1 MPAGNNMKIAIG
13 LAVATAAVLYVQSV
27 AAQTPPAP
35 RSDTV
40 PNAPPAPKE
49 APNPN
54 EPSPPTRPLL
64 PQTDNGVVKPPG
76 GIDPEIVIP
85 APPVK
90 SDMPVI
96 KPDSEDGTAK

>member
-1 MPAGNNMKIAIG
+1 MPAANNIKIALG
-13 LAVATAAVLYVQSV
+13 LAVAAAMLCVQSV

-40 PNAPPAPKE
+40 PNTPPPAKDV
-49 APNPN
+49 PNPN

-76 GIDPEIVIP
+76 GIDPEIVK
-85 APPVK
+85 PPPRVN

-96 KPDSEDGTAK
+96 KPDHGTAK